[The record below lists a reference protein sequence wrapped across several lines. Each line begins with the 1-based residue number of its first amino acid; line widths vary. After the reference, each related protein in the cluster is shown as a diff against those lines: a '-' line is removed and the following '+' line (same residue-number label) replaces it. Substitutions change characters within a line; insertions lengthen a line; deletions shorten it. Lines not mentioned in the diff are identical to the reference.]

1 MIPNNEIE
9 KFNKKFDAFFQIY
22 SGAEIRPKLNT
33 IIRSFAAALVTH
45 TSAPNKIIK
54 KNELWETELLL
65 RKLYFS
71 CSKSARREFKYA
83 VLSAKDGR
91 RVSVEKVL
99 SHLLIHLPP
108 GERLNILTSVYDL
121 IDEDGKRTP
130 GEDFLAQS
138 LTTGI

>member
-1 MIPNNEIE
+1 MIPTNEIQ
-9 KFNKKFDAFFQIY
+9 KFNKQFDAFFEIY
-22 SGAEIRPKLNT
+22 GGAEIKPKLNT
-33 IIRSFAAALVTH
+33 IIRSCAAALVTH

-54 KNELWETELLL
+54 KSEISEIELLL

-71 CSKSARREFKYA
+71 CSKSARREFKQA

-91 RVSVEKVL
+91 KVSVEKVL

-108 GERLNILTSVYDL
+108 GERLNILTSAHDL

-130 GEDFLAQS
+130 GEDLLAQS
-138 LTTGI
+138 LTAGI

>member
-1 MIPNNEIE
+1 MIPTNEIE
-9 KFNKKFDAFFQIY
+9 KFNKEFDAFFEIY
-22 SGAEIRPKLNT
+22 GGEEIKPKLNT

-54 KNELWETELLL
+54 KGEIVEIEILL

-71 CSKSARREFKYA
+71 CTKSARREFKRA

-91 RVSVEKVL
+91 KVSIEKVI
-99 SHLLIHLPP
+99 SHLLAHLPP
-108 GERLNILTSVYDL
+108 GERLNILTTVYDL
-121 IDEDGKRTP
+121 MDEDGKRSP
-130 GEDFLAQS
+130 GEVLLAQS